1 MFVEINNRF
10 VSRFNL
16 FFMAVIWFCRNLVLS
31 CYRTALL
38 IECFGRRQAMGF
50 KRVLIANRGEIALRI
65 LRTLRDMGIE
75 AAIIHGREDRLSLPV
90 QMADIA
96 YPNYRA
102 NPLDSY
108 LDIEAVI
115 QAAKELGCDA
125 VHPGYGF
132 LAENAAFV
140 ARLEE
145 EGITFIGPASGVITL
160 LGDKIEARAAMEAAG
175 LPTAKGSSEPI
186 SSAEVASALADEI
199 GYPVIIK
206 AAAGGG
212 GIGMQI
218 VQKADEFESAL
229 KLCQS
234 RAKSA
239 FGDERVFVEKY
250 IQGAQ
255 HVEFQVLGDGKKAIH
270 FGERFCSI
278 QRRHQKLV
286 EEGPWLTDEKR
297 AEIGDLVCKG
307 AESVG
312 YKGLATFEFLRD
324 ANGDFYFLEVNP
336 RVQVEHTV
344 TELITGFNLVE
355 LGIRVAQGEALPL
368 KQEDI
373 AWRGHAIQ
381 CRLNAED
388 PREFVPSPGRLWECH
403 FPSGFGIRC
412 DTHAH
417 PGYEMPGCF
426 DSLLAKLLV
435 WGHNREDAV
444 RRMKTALDETMITG
458 VEHLIPLHRRIMD
471 EEDFNNGDITI
482 QYIDMHQ
489 ELLG

>member
-1 MFVEINNRF
+1 
-10 VSRFNL
+10 
-16 FFMAVIWFCRNLVLS
+16 
-31 CYRTALL
+31 
-38 IECFGRRQAMGF
+38 MGF

-65 LRTLRDMGIE
+65 LRTLRDMDIE

-96 YPNYRA
+96 YPNYRT

-108 LDIEAVI
+108 LDIEAVV
-115 QAAKELGCDA
+115 QAAKELECDA

-145 EGITFIGPASGVITL
+145 EGITFIGPASEVITL

-186 SSAEVASALADEI
+186 ASADVASALADEI
-199 GYPVIIK
+199 GYPGIIK

-218 VQKADEFESAL
+218 VEKADEFEGAL

-255 HVEFQVLGDGKKAIH
+255 HVEFQVLADGKKAIH

-286 EEGPWLTDEKR
+286 EEGPWLSDEKR
-297 AEIGDLVCKG
+297 AEIGALVCKG
-307 AESVG
+307 AEAVG
-312 YKGLATFEFLRD
+312 YKGLATFEFCAMPTAIFTSSRLTLAFRSSTRSPNSSP
-324 ANGDFYFLEVNP
+324 ATIWWNSAYGWR
-336 RVQVEHTV
+336 RVK
-344 TELITGFNLVE
+344 
-355 LGIRVAQGEALPL
+355 P
-368 KQEDI
+368 
-373 AWRGHAIQ
+373 
-381 CRLNAED
+381 C
-388 PREFVPSPGRLWECH
+388 P
-403 FPSGFGIRC
+403 
-412 DTHAH
+412 
-417 PGYEMPGCF
+417 
-426 DSLLAKLLV
+426 
-435 WGHNREDAV
+435 
-444 RRMKTALDETMITG
+444 
-458 VEHLIPLHRRIMD
+458 
-471 EEDFNNGDITI
+471 
-482 QYIDMHQ
+482 
-489 ELLG
+489 

>member
-1 MFVEINNRF
+1 
-10 VSRFNL
+10 
-16 FFMAVIWFCRNLVLS
+16 
-31 CYRTALL
+31 
-38 IECFGRRQAMGF
+38 MGF

-65 LRTLRDMGIE
+65 LRALRDMGIE
-75 AAIIHGREDRLSLPV
+75 VAIIHGREDRLSMPV
-90 QMADIA
+90 RLSDFA
-96 YPNYRA
+96 YANYKS

-108 LDIEAVI
+108 LNIEDVI
-115 QAAKELGCDA
+115 TAAKELQCDA
-125 VHPGYGF
+125 IHPGYGF

-140 ARLEE
+140 ARCAE
-145 EGITFIGPASGVITL
+145 EGITFIGPSSEVITL

-186 SSAEVASALADEI
+186 SDAAVASELASVI

-218 VQKADEFESAL
+218 VEKSDEFENAL

-255 HVEFQVLGDGKKAIH
+255 HVEFQVLADGKNAIH

-286 EEGPWLTDEKR
+286 EEGPWLDEAKR
-297 AEIGDLVCKG
+297 AEIGDLVCRG

-312 YKGLATFEFLRD
+312 YSGLATFEFLRD

-344 TELITGFNLVE
+344 TELITGYNLVE
-355 LGIRVAQGEALPL
+355 LGIRVAQGEKLPL
-368 KQEDI
+368 SQEDI
-373 AWRGHAIQ
+373 TIRGHAIQ

-388 PREFVPSPGRLWECH
+388 PRDFIPSPGRLWECH
-403 FPSGFGIRC
+403 FPSGFGVRC

-435 WGHNREDAV
+435 WGHDREDAI
-444 RRMKTALDETMITG
+444 RRMKTALDETIITG

-471 EEDFNNGDITI
+471 EEDFNNGNITI

>member
-1 MFVEINNRF
+1 
-10 VSRFNL
+10 
-16 FFMAVIWFCRNLVLS
+16 MA
-31 CYRTALL
+31 
-38 IECFGRRQAMGF
+38 F

-75 AAIIHGREDRLSLPV
+75 VAIIHGKEDRLSLPV
-90 QMADIA
+90 RMADVA
-96 YPNYRA
+96 YQITRI

-108 LDIEAVI
+108 LDIEAVV
-115 QAAKELGCDA
+115 QAAIDLKCDA

-132 LAENAAFV
+132 LAENAGFAR
-140 ARLEE
+140 RLEE
-145 EGITFIGPASGVITL
+145 EGIIFIGPSADVITL

-186 SSAEVASALADEI
+186 KDAAVACTLADVI

-218 VQKADEFESAL
+218 VNEAKEFEGAL

-250 IQGAQ
+250 IEGAQ
-255 HVEFQVLGDGKKAIH
+255 HIEFQVLGDGKKAIH

-286 EEGPWLTDEKR
+286 EEGPWLDEAKR
-297 AEIGDLVCKG
+297 EEMGNLVCAG

-324 ANGDFYFLEVNP
+324 RNGDFYFLEVNP

-344 TELITGFNLVE
+344 TEMITGYNLVE
-355 LGIRVAQGEALPL
+355 LGVKVAQGESLPV

-373 AWRGHAIQ
+373 TWRGHVIQ

-388 PREFVPSPGRLWECH
+388 PKEFLPSPGRLWDCH

-412 DTHAH
+412 DTHAYA
-417 PGYEMPGCF
+417 GYEMPGCF
-426 DSLLAKLLV
+426 DSLLAKLLT
-435 WGHNREDAV
+435 WGHDRDDAI
-444 RRMKTALDETMITG
+444 RRMRTALDETLIEG
-458 VEHLIPLHRRIMD
+458 VQTLIPLHRRIMD
-471 EEDFNNGDITI
+471 EKDFLVRDITI
-482 QYIDMHQ
+482 QYIEEHE

>member
-1 MFVEINNRF
+1 
-10 VSRFNL
+10 
-16 FFMAVIWFCRNLVLS
+16 
-31 CYRTALL
+31 
-38 IECFGRRQAMGF
+38 MGF

-90 QMADIA
+90 RMADIA
-96 YPNYRA
+96 YPNYRT

-108 LDIEAVI
+108 LDIESVI
-115 QAAKELGCDA
+115 QAAKELECDA

-186 SSAEVASALADEI
+186 SSADVASKLADEI

-218 VQKADEFESAL
+218 VGKADEFESAL

-234 RAKSA
+234 RARSA

-255 HVEFQVLGDGKKAIH
+255 HVEFQVLADGKKAIH

-286 EEGPWLTDEKR
+286 EEGPWLDDAKR
-297 AEIGDLVCKG
+297 AEIGDLVCRG

-344 TELITGFNLVE
+344 TELITGHNLVE

-368 KQEDI
+368 SQEDI
-373 AWRGHAIQ
+373 TWRGHSIQ

-403 FPSGFGIRC
+403 FPSGFGVRC

-435 WGHNREDAV
+435 WGRDREDAIA
-444 RRMKTALDETMITG
+444 RMKTALDETIITG

-471 EEDFNNGDITI
+471 EMDFNNGDITI

>member
-1 MFVEINNRF
+1 
-10 VSRFNL
+10 
-16 FFMAVIWFCRNLVLS
+16 
-31 CYRTALL
+31 
-38 IECFGRRQAMGF
+38 
-50 KRVLIANRGEIALRI
+50 
-65 LRTLRDMGIE
+65 MGIE

-96 YPNYRA
+96 YPNYRT

-108 LDIEAVI
+108 LDIEAVV
-115 QAAKELGCDA
+115 QAAKELECDA

-145 EGITFIGPASGVITL
+145 EGITFIGPASSVITL

-186 SSAEVASALADEI
+186 SSAEVASSLADEI

-344 TELITGFNLVE
+344 TELITGHNLVE

-471 EEDFNNGDITI
+471 EKDFNNGDITI